1 MRRGGTAEKLAE
13 EKSMRSF
20 KFFLWAT
27 ISILA
32 VLCVAVS
39 SHAGMQQPVAMP
51 VSAPAPLAS
60 PAALP
65 MPMPEA
71 EPLPAMND
79 DEDEMPLKEQETVR
93 KSFTLAESDGHRILD
108 VDAITGS
115 IEVVGGQGDQVQLV
129 MNETFRAE
137 SKERME
143 KARKEVTLD
152 ISQETGLLKLFVNG
166 PFRCNCNDDCHHSR
180 GEDGYSVRTDF
191 QLQVPQNVELKLKT
205 VNGGHVQVKDVT
217 GNFLV
222 RNVNGGI
229 EMQNVAGSGH
239 ARTVNGGVKV
249 SFRENPRENSDFS
262 TINGNVDLYFAKNLA
277 ADFRFKTMNGGVF
290 TDFPMTSL
298 PVNQGQGE
306 RHNGKFVFRTD
317 RFTGGRV
324 GSGGPEIKAENLN
337 GSIRIMERQ

>member
-1 MRRGGTAEKLAE
+1 
-13 EKSMRSF
+13 MRSI
-20 KFFLWAT
+20 KFYLWVT
-27 ISILA
+27 VSVLA
-32 VLCVAVS
+32 ILCVAVNS
-39 SHAGMQQPVAMP
+39 RAQQPVVISPSSVVTPRPVIHANPVAVSMP
-51 VSAPAPLAS
+51 HAIPAPEIDIGPVNTEIDRDS
-60 PAALP
+60 
-65 MPMPEA
+65 
-71 EPLPAMND
+71 D
-79 DEDEMPLKEQETVR
+79 DEEDMPLKEQETVR
-93 KSFTLAESDGHRILD
+93 KSFTLPASDGHRILD

-115 IEVVGGQGDQVQLV
+115 IEVVGTPGDQVQV
-129 MNETFRAE
+129 VVNETFRAE

-166 PFRCNCNDDCHHSR
+166 PFRCNCNDDCRHSR

-217 GNFLV
+217 GNFSV

-229 EMQNVAGSGH
+229 EMENVAGSGH

-262 TINGNVDLYFAKNLA
+262 TINGNVELYFAKNLA